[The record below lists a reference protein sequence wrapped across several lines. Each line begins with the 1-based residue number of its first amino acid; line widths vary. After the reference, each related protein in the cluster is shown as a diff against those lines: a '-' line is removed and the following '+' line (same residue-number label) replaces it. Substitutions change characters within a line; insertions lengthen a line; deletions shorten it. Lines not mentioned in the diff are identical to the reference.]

1 MKAIVTADCIGP
13 KGKSLKRG
21 TVIDFDEKDLAL
33 VQLNHAGRL
42 AAHTPEAVKE
52 FGVDESERFVSPKK

>member
-1 MKAIVTADCIGP
+1 MKAIITADCIGP

-52 FGVDESERFVSPKK
+52 FGVDEDSGKPIPKK